1 MAELAD
7 ALDLGSSEAIR
18 VTHIIQNWTGTLQK
32 MFSAGYFY
40 LLNQTV
46 KSNHFALDVYVY
58 NALLNIGDIG
68 MSSAAGFYQ
77 SIVGFIVIIIANI
90 IVKKKSPENALF

>member
-46 KSNHFALDVYVY
+46 KSNHFALLYYKKLILGRVGC
-58 NALLNIGDIG
+58 NNHKT
-68 MSSAAGFYQ
+68 AARERT
-77 SIVGFIVIIIANI
+77 I
-90 IVKKKSPENALF
+90 